1 MPPGFGPGDWND
13 RVWKG
18 SFLTRTSGGAAYRMH
33 MNEPWLGEAAFLV
46 NEDDGSY
53 YTEAQLRRHMR
64 LLLANR
70 LAS

>member
-1 MPPGFGPGDWND
+1 
-13 RVWKG
+13 
-18 SFLTRTSGGAAYRMH
+18 MH